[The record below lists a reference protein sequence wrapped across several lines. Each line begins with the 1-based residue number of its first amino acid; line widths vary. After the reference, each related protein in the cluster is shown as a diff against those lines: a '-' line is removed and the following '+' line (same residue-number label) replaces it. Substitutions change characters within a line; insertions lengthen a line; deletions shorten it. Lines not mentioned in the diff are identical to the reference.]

1 MGEGKN
7 NVCIV
12 RVLVNDVD
20 RIIPYLGGQIQ
31 VVRGP
36 CDEVVR
42 FAAIL
47 AVRSFERGTNHAKTL
62 GGELLLRL
70 AGTLQIK
77 DAIEEVG
84 IKKGENY
91 LVFFGGRDE
100 CRSFMRQFNLRELP
114 SIKCIDEEAKS
125 FFENAA
131 LVEVL

>member
-12 RVLVNDVD
+12 RVLVEDVEP
-20 RIIPYLGGQIQ
+20 IIPQLGGRIQI
-31 VVRGP
+31 VRAP
-36 CDEVVR
+36 CNEVVM

-47 AVRSFERGTNHAKTL
+47 TLRSFERGTNHAKTL

-77 DAIEEVG
+77 DAIREVG
-84 IKKGENY
+84 IRQGDNY
-91 LVFFGGRDE
+91 LVFFGSREE
-100 CRSFMRQFNLRELP
+100 CTEFMRGFNLKELP
-114 SIKCIDEEAKS
+114 SIECAGDNMKT

>member
-1 MGEGKN
+1 MGSAGS

-12 RVLVNDVD
+12 RVSVDDVE
-20 RIIPYLGGQIQ
+20 RIIPHLGGRIQ
-31 VVRGP
+31 VVRAP

-42 FAAIL
+42 FAAVL
-47 AVRSFERGTNHAKTL
+47 TLRSFERGTNHAKTP

-77 DAIEEVG
+77 DAIDEVG
-84 IKKGENY
+84 VRKGENY
-91 LVFFGGRDE
+91 LVFFGSEEE
-100 CRSFMRQFNLRELP
+100 CTEFLREFNLKELP
-114 SIKCIDEEAKS
+114 PTECGEEEAKT

>member
-12 RVLVNDVD
+12 RVLVEDVEP
-20 RIIPYLGGQIQ
+20 IIPQLGGRIQI
-31 VVRGP
+31 VRAP
-36 CDEVVR
+36 CNEVVM

-47 AVRSFERGTNHAKTL
+47 TLRSFERGTNHAKTL

-70 AGTLQIK
+70 TGTLQIK
-77 DAIEEVG
+77 DAIREVG
-84 IKKGENY
+84 ISQGDNY
-91 LVFFGGRDE
+91 LVFFGSREE
-100 CRSFMRQFNLRELP
+100 CTEFMRGFNLKELP
-114 SIKCIDEEAKS
+114 SIECARDKMKT